1 MLRHLALKTCA
12 LRSSSYLK
20 HVLVVYIHRAPSLKD
35 TSVQAQLPPS
45 TLPARPR
52 TRLLTFLGVILTLQV
67 YDMLTAILDGPY
79 ATAIALVIAGG
90 FLAGILFIRR
100 QIKQSAAPGTA
111 LRINGFYVPPAHT
124 ILLIL
129 VALEFL
135 WLVMTVN
142 HNALPCSWLD
152 ISRRVD
158 GCVASFS
165 HAEPVTAVTVSPDG
179 ALFATTQLDGTVQI
193 WSMAEKQVLWSKN
206 IGGELGPTLAF
217 SPRDHLLAAGSEDGT
232 VYLLN
237 PTTGA
242 PVRFLNAATGSI
254 TSIAFSPDG
263 RLLAAGSADK
273 TVRVWQVADGG
284 LVNTFTGLH
293 ESAGTVAFSPDG
305 TFLAAGEHR
314 AVWVWSMPS
323 GTLYTTFKHAS
334 LTESIAFSPDG
345 TLLAVGGWRGTVDMW
360 NVRDRTALYTLHAMP
375 ERASSVAFSPDGSIL
390 AVGGISQIVAG
401 EVRLWRVEDGQELQI
416 LQPRSYV
423 YSITWTRDGKQLLVT
438 SHDAVELWNIK

>member
-1 MLRHLALKTCA
+1 M
-12 LRSSSYLK
+12 
-20 HVLVVYIHRAPSLKD
+20 
-35 TSVQAQLPPS
+35 QAQLPPS

-52 TRLLTFLGVILTLQV
+52 TRLLTFLGVTLTLQL

-100 QIKQSAAPGTA
+100 QIKQGAAPNTA
-111 LRINGFYVPPAHT
+111 LMLNGFYVPSART

-129 VALEFL
+129 VALEIL
-135 WLVMTVN
+135 WIVMIVN

-158 GCVASFS
+158 GCIASFS
-165 HAEPVTAVTVSPDG
+165 HAEPVTTVSVSPDN
-179 ALFATTQLDGTVQI
+179 ALFATTQLDGTVQV
-193 WSMAEKQVLWSKN
+193 WSMAEKQILWSKN
-206 IGGELGPTLAF
+206 IGGKLGPTLAF
-217 SPRDHLLAAGSEDGT
+217 SPTDHLLAAGLEDGT
-232 VYLLN
+232 VQLMS
-237 PTTGA
+237 PATGA
-242 PVRFLNAATGSI
+242 PIRSLTGATDSML
-254 TSIAFSPDG
+254 SVAFSPDG
-263 RLLAAGSADK
+263 RLVAAGSADK

-305 TFLAAGEHR
+305 TLLAAGEHR

-345 TLLAVGGWRGTVDMW
+345 TLLAVGGWRGTVDVW
-360 NVRDRTALYTLHAMP
+360 NVRGREALYTLHAMS
-375 ERASSVAFSPDGSIL
+375 ERASSVAFSPDGSTI
-390 AVGGISQIVAG
+390 AVGGIAQIVAG
-401 EVRLWRVEDGQELQI
+401 EVGLWRVEDGQELQT
-416 LQPRSYV
+416 LRPRSYV
-423 YSITWTRDGKQLLVT
+423 YSIAWTPDGKQLLVT